1 MSASLGLVKLSPSKS
16 SNADAKS
23 DPSSLLQNASSFRGG
38 HWRKRCCRSDVLTA
52 FTQVGERFKCL
63 SYTLEM
69 PFKDTQDHP
78 DNVHGWSTDRAKH
91 FGAAILQPIY
101 EVVPKLRQP
110 VEKEKGVTVVHA

>member
-1 MSASLGLVKLSPSKS
+1 MLQGSRAPGQSLVLSAAVALDTLHVRLSFGHSSEAGLANTCHVCVDLP
-16 SNADAKS
+16 
-23 DPSSLLQNASSFRGG
+23 F
-38 HWRKRCCRSDVLTA
+38 CV
-52 FTQVGERFKCL
+52 QVGERFKCL

-78 DNVHGWSTDRAKH
+78 DNVHGWSVDRAKH

>member
-1 MSASLGLVKLSPSKS
+1 MKFSGHLFALGCFVLENVKKQQQSWLVFP
-16 SNADAKS
+16 
-23 DPSSLLQNASSFRGG
+23 F
-38 HWRKRCCRSDVLTA
+38 V
-52 FTQVGERFKCL
+52 QVGERFKCL

-78 DNVHGWSTDRAKH
+78 DNVHGWSTDRARH

-110 VEKEKGVTVVHA
+110 VHKKEEDITVVHAWDRLLLGGTARKESAVK

>member
-1 MSASLGLVKLSPSKS
+1 MSCLMWPGAM
-16 SNADAKS
+16 
-23 DPSSLLQNASSFRGG
+23 
-38 HWRKRCCRSDVLTA
+38 
-52 FTQVGERFKCL
+52 QVGERFKCL

-78 DNVHGWSTDRAKH
+78 DNVHGWSPDRAKH

-110 VEKEKGVTVVHA
+110 VENHKGETVVHS

>member
-1 MSASLGLVKLSPSKS
+1 VIFPFA
-16 SNADAKS
+16 
-23 DPSSLLQNASSFRGG
+23 
-38 HWRKRCCRSDVLTA
+38 
-52 FTQVGERFKCL
+52 QVGERFKCL

-78 DNVHGWSTDRAKH
+78 DNVHGWSIDRARH

-110 VEKEKGVTVVHA
+110 VHKKEEDITVVHA